1 MTNILD
7 DPRAHPAISRPPPH
21 RPLRQTLLAGIAVI
35 GFAVLGA
42 VMVYFV
48 TEGLLLL
55 RGQSQQAFVGPK

>member
-1 MTNILD
+1 MFT
-7 DPRAHPAISRPPPH
+7 PTQH

-35 GFAVLGA
+35 GVALLGA

-55 RGQSQQAFVGPK
+55 RGQSQQAFIGTK